1 MDREIVKKLKIKE
14 MSINIKQNLL
24 NLGETIKRDALI
36 IKANTKALWAV
47 VKKDRVDLAMFL
59 IAIIVSVL
67 DFATDIALKGGLA
80 FFTVYI
86 SSLIFRMTVWKYK
99 YAQKEEKFNQ

>member
-36 IKANTKALWAV
+36 IKANTKAL
-47 VKKDRVDLAMFL
+47 
-59 IAIIVSVL
+59 
-67 DFATDIALKGGLA
+67 
-80 FFTVYI
+80 
-86 SSLIFRMTVWKYK
+86 
-99 YAQKEEKFNQ
+99 